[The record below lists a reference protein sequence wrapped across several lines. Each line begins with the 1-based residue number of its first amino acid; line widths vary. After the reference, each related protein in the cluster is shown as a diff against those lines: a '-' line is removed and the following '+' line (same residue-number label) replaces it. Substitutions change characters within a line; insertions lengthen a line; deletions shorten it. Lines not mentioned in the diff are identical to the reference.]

1 MNDWDDIKSLDEEL
15 ILVQLRKREKELLKK
30 VDLKGKLKLLLL
42 IIGVSFAS
50 GVAIVAIPSPITLYA
65 VGGIVLT
72 TGVTI
77 AGVNLIKLGLDFRK
91 RREKTMAALLEL
103 KESGNLDKINF
114 DEKMIFEEVKKQKLG
129 LASEEDFY
137 SEKMQNYIA
146 TEENKEESKYEK
158 VLRIQNNKSNIRLYN
173 PKEQVPNSKDDVISK
188 IMYELEAYCL
198 GLNLPSMEISNNE
211 WQIYFDT
218 LYDAFSQKGVTDDY
232 YNAVSRLCR
241 ITLSNSLVNKS
252 KYISIKDFID
262 SVEYLDKK
270 FSFFDISLSKG
281 EVTALQNM
289 LNEKINSVITLNI
302 SKKSKLFLIIKIKHL
317 A

>member
-1 MNDWDDIKSLDEEL
+1 MNDCNDIKSLDEEL

-30 VDLKGKLKLLLL
+30 IDLKDKLKLLLL
-42 IIGVSFAS
+42 IIVVSFVS
-50 GVAIVAIPSPITLYA
+50 GVAIVAIPSPITLYV

-103 KESGNLDKINF
+103 KESENLDKINF
-114 DEKMIFEEVKKQKLG
+114 DEKMIFEEVNKQKLG

-146 TEENKEESKYEK
+146 TEENKEESKYEN

-173 PKEQVPNSKDDVISK
+173 PKEQVSNSKDDVINK
-188 IMYELEAYCL
+188 IMYELDAYCL
-198 GLNLPSMEISNNE
+198 GLILPPMEISNNE

-218 LYDAFSQKGVTDDY
+218 LYDAFSQNGAADDY

-252 KYISIKDFID
+252 EYISIKDFID

-289 LNEKINSVITLNI
+289 LNEKINSEKIITLNI
-302 SKKSKLFLIIKIKHL
+302 SKKK
-317 A
+317 

>member
-15 ILVQLRKREKELLKK
+15 ILVQLRKMEKELLKK
-30 VDLKGKLKLLLL
+30 IDLKDKLKLLLL
-42 IIGVSFAS
+42 IIGGSFVS
-50 GVAIVAIPSPITLYA
+50 GVAIVAIPSPITLYV

-72 TGVTI
+72 TGVTM

-103 KESGNLDKINF
+103 KESENLDKINF
-114 DEKMIFEEVKKQKLG
+114 DEKMIFEEVNKQKLG

-173 PKEQVPNSKDDVISK
+173 PKEQVSNSKDDVINK
-188 IMYELEAYCL
+188 IMYELDAYCL
-198 GLNLPSMEISNNE
+198 GLNLPPMEISNNE

-218 LYDAFSQKGVTDDY
+218 LYDSFSQNGATDDY
-232 YNAVSRLCR
+232 YNVVSWLCR

-252 KYISIKDFID
+252 EYISIKDFID
-262 SVEYLDKK
+262 SVEYLDKR

-289 LNEKINSVITLNI
+289 LNAKINSEKIITLNI
-302 SKKSKLFLIIKIKHL
+302 SKKK
-317 A
+317 

>member
-15 ILVQLRKREKELLKK
+15 ILVQLRKREKELPKK
-30 VDLKGKLKLLLL
+30 IDLKDKLKLLLL
-42 IIGVSFAS
+42 IIGVSFVS
-50 GVAIVAIPSPITLYA
+50 GVAIVAIPSPITLYV

-103 KESGNLDKINF
+103 KESENLDKINF
-114 DEKMIFEEVKKQKLG
+114 DEKMIFEEVNKQKLG

-173 PKEQVPNSKDDVISK
+173 PKEQVPNSKDDVINK
-188 IMYELEAYCL
+188 IMYELDAYCL
-198 GLNLPSMEISNNE
+198 GLNLPPMEISNNE

-218 LYDAFSQKGVTDDY
+218 LYDAFSQNGAADHY

-252 KYISIKDFID
+252 EYISIKDFID

-270 FSFFDISLSKG
+270 FSFFDISLSKS

-289 LNEKINSVITLNI
+289 LNEKINSEKIITLNI
-302 SKKSKLFLIIKIKHL
+302 SKKK
-317 A
+317 

>member
-15 ILVQLRKREKELLKK
+15 ILVQLRKREKELPKK
-30 VDLKGKLKLLLL
+30 IDLKDKLKLLLL
-42 IIGVSFAS
+42 IIGVSFVS
-50 GVAIVAIPSPITLYA
+50 GVAIVAIPSPITLYV

-146 TEENKEESKYEK
+146 TEENKEESKYEN

-173 PKEQVPNSKDDVISK
+173 PKEQVSNSKDDVINK
-188 IMYELEAYCL
+188 IMYELDAYCL
-198 GLNLPSMEISNNE
+198 GLILPPMEISNNE

-218 LYDAFSQKGVTDDY
+218 LYDTFSQNGATDDY

-252 KYISIKDFID
+252 EYISIKDFID

-289 LNEKINSVITLNI
+289 LNEKINSEKIITLNI
-302 SKKSKLFLIIKIKHL
+302 SKKK
-317 A
+317 

>member
-15 ILVQLRKREKELLKK
+15 ILVQLRKREKELPKK
-30 VDLKGKLKLLLL
+30 IDLKDKLKLLLL
-42 IIGVSFAS
+42 IIGVSFVS
-50 GVAIVAIPSPITLYA
+50 GVAIVAIPSPITLYV

-114 DEKMIFEEVKKQKLG
+114 DEKMIFEEVNKQKLG

-146 TEENKEESKYEK
+146 TEENKEESKYEN

-173 PKEQVPNSKDDVISK
+173 PKEQVSNSKDDVINK
-188 IMYELEAYCL
+188 IMYELDAYCL
-198 GLNLPSMEISNNE
+198 GLILPPMEISNNE

-218 LYDAFSQKGVTDDY
+218 LYDTFSQNGATDDY

-252 KYISIKDFID
+252 EYISIKDFID

-289 LNEKINSVITLNI
+289 LNEKINSEKIITLNI
-302 SKKSKLFLIIKIKHL
+302 SKKK
-317 A
+317 

>member
-1 MNDWDDIKSLDEEL
+1 MNDCDDIKSLDEEL

-30 VDLKGKLKLLLL
+30 IDLKDKLKLLLL
-42 IIGVSFAS
+42 IIVVSFVS
-50 GVAIVAIPSPITLYA
+50 GVAIVAIPSPITLYV

-103 KESGNLDKINF
+103 KESENLDKINF
-114 DEKMIFEEVKKQKLG
+114 DEKMIFEEVNKQKLG

-146 TEENKEESKYEK
+146 TEENKEESKYEN

-173 PKEQVPNSKDDVISK
+173 PKEQVSNSKDDVINK
-188 IMYELEAYCL
+188 IMYELDAYCL
-198 GLNLPSMEISNNE
+198 GLILPPMEISNNE

-218 LYDAFSQKGVTDDY
+218 LYDTFSQNGATDDY

-252 KYISIKDFID
+252 EYISIKDFID

-289 LNEKINSVITLNI
+289 LNEKINSEKIITLNI
-302 SKKSKLFLIIKIKHL
+302 SKKK
-317 A
+317 

>member
-15 ILVQLRKREKELLKK
+15 ILVQLRKREKELPKK
-30 VDLKGKLKLLLL
+30 IDLKDKLKLLLL
-42 IIGVSFAS
+42 IIGVSFVS
-50 GVAIVAIPSPITLYA
+50 GVAIVAIPSPITLYV

-91 RREKTMAALLEL
+91 RREKTMAALLAL
-103 KESGNLDKINF
+103 KESENLDKINF
-114 DEKMIFEEVKKQKLG
+114 DEKMIFEEVNKQKLG

-146 TEENKEESKYEK
+146 TEENKEESKYEN

-173 PKEQVPNSKDDVISK
+173 PKEQVSNSKDDVINK
-188 IMYELEAYCL
+188 IMYELDAYCL
-198 GLNLPSMEISNNE
+198 GLILPPMEISNNE

-218 LYDAFSQKGVTDDY
+218 LYDTFSQNGATDDY

-252 KYISIKDFID
+252 EYISIKDFID

-289 LNEKINSVITLNI
+289 LNEKNNSEKIITLNI
-302 SKKSKLFLIIKIKHL
+302 SKKK
-317 A
+317 

>member
-42 IIGVSFAS
+42 IIGVSFVS
-50 GVAIVAIPSPITLYA
+50 GVAIVAIPSPITLYV

-77 AGVNLIKLGLDFRK
+77 AGVNLIKLGLNFRK
-91 RREKTMAALLEL
+91 RREKTMAVLLEL

-114 DEKMIFEEVKKQKLG
+114 DEKMIFEEAKKQKLG

-137 SEKMQNYIA
+137 SEKMQKYIA
-146 TEENKEESKYEK
+146 TEENKEESKYEN

-173 PKEQVPNSKDDVISK
+173 PKEQVSNSKDDVINK
-188 IMYELEAYCL
+188 IMYELDAYCL
-198 GLNLPSMEISNNE
+198 GLNLPPMEISNNE

-218 LYDAFSQKGVTDDY
+218 LYDAFSQNGVTDDY

-252 KYISIKDFID
+252 EYISIKDFID

-289 LNEKINSVITLNI
+289 LNEKINSEKIITLNI
-302 SKKSKLFLIIKIKHL
+302 IKKK
-317 A
+317 

>member
-15 ILVQLRKREKELLKK
+15 ILVQLRKREKELPKK
-30 VDLKGKLKLLLL
+30 IDLKDKLKLLLL
-42 IIGVSFAS
+42 IIGVSFVS
-50 GVAIVAIPSPITLYA
+50 GVAIVAIPSPITLYV

-103 KESGNLDKINF
+103 KESENLDKINF
-114 DEKMIFEEVKKQKLG
+114 DEKMIFEEVNKQKLG

-173 PKEQVPNSKDDVISK
+173 PKEQVSNSKDDVINK
-188 IMYELEAYCL
+188 IMYELDAYCL
-198 GLNLPSMEISNNE
+198 GLNLPPMEISNNE

-218 LYDAFSQKGVTDDY
+218 LYDTFSQNGATDDY

-252 KYISIKDFID
+252 EYISIKDFID

-289 LNEKINSVITLNI
+289 LNEKINSEKIITLNI
-302 SKKSKLFLIIKIKHL
+302 SKKK
-317 A
+317 